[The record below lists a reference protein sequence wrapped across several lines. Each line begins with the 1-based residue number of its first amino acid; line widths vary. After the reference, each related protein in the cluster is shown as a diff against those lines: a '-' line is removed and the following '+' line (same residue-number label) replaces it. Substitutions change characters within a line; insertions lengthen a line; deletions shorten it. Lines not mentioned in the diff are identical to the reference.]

1 MGRLD
6 DVAASG
12 TDLLLVVEGYGLVA
26 AVPILAFSVLLLL
39 QGHRRLPITAFSI
52 GAVAGYLLA
61 PTLLDLLVAA
71 GIAVPLTMAQAQV
84 AIALL
89 IGMIMVS
96 VAQMSLRLA
105 AGLLAFSAITA
116 AVEALYVRG
125 IDIEQGEFIPLVAA
139 LATWFFTRSVRRSL
153 PVLAASLIG
162 ALGLLVGV
170 HIAMGMPVLS
180 LHPGMSTSIWFA
192 VPITGV
198 SLVYQQRA
206 AKKRR
211 ARNEMDALMR
221 DSSMKN
227 LTEAER
233 RERAIAIQT
242 NLKGRGR
249 GSTSVRRRVDPLEQ
263 YLTPHGRALLDREAL
278 ESSRAYKRELR
289 KAERTVEKAER
300 RAERAA
306 QKANDNAGTKGASV
320 EADSSD
326 AEDGDGA

>member
-26 AVPILAFSVLLLL
+26 AVPILAFSLLLVL
-39 QGHRRLPITAFSI
+39 QGHRRLPLTAFAI
-52 GAVAGYLLA
+52 GAVAGYMLA
-61 PTLLDLLVAA
+61 PTLLDLMDGTGVN
-71 GIAVPLTMAQAQV
+71 VPLNMAQAQV

-89 IGMIMVS
+89 LGMMMVS

-125 IDIEQGEFIPLVAA
+125 IDIEQGEVIPLVAA

-153 PVLAASLIG
+153 PVIAASLIG
-162 ALGLLVGV
+162 ALGLLVGI

-180 LHPGMSTSIWFA
+180 LHPGSSTSIWFA
-192 VPITGV
+192 LPIAGA
-198 SLVYQQRA
+198 SLVHQQRA
-206 AKKRR
+206 ARKRR

-221 DSSMKN
+221 HPSMKD

-233 RERAIAIQT
+233 RERAIEVQAS
-242 NLKGRGR
+242 LRGR
-249 GSTSVRRRVDPLEQ
+249 RSREQNVRRQVDPLEQ
-263 YLTPHGRALLDREAL
+263 YLTPYGKAMLDQQAYEA
-278 ESSRAYKRELR
+278 SWAYKREQR
-289 KAERTVEKAER
+289 KATKAAKKAER
-300 RAERAA
+300 RASMESV
-306 QKANDNAGTKGASV
+306 DV
-320 EADSSD
+320 EASEGEVAPEAQAD
-326 AEDGDGA
+326 

>member
-26 AVPILAFSVLLLL
+26 AVPILAFSLLLVL
-39 QGHRRLPITAFSI
+39 QGHRRLPLTAFAI
-52 GAVAGYLLA
+52 GAVAGYMLA
-61 PTLLDLLVAA
+61 PTLLDLLDGA
-71 GIAVPLTMAQAQV
+71 GVTVPLTMAQAQV

-89 IGMIMVS
+89 LGMMMVS

-125 IDIEQGEFIPLVAA
+125 IDIEQGEVIPLVAA

-153 PVLAASLIG
+153 PVIAASLIG
-162 ALGLLVGV
+162 ALGLLVGI

-180 LHPGMSTSIWFA
+180 LHPGSSTSIWFA
-192 VPITGV
+192 LPIAGA
-198 SLVYQQRA
+198 SLVHQQRA
-206 AKKRR
+206 ARKRR

-221 DSSMKN
+221 HPSMKD

-233 RERAIAIQT
+233 RERAIEVQAS
-242 NLKGRGR
+242 LKGGR
-249 GSTSVRRRVDPLEQ
+249 RNSSSVRRPVDPLEQ
-263 YLTPHGRALLDREAL
+263 YLTPHGRALLDQQAYEA
-278 ESSRAYKRELR
+278 SRAYKREQR
-289 KAERTVEKAER
+289 KATKAAKKAER
-300 RAERAA
+300 RASMESV
-306 QKANDNAGTKGASV
+306 DV
-320 EADSSD
+320 EASEGEIAPEAQAD
-326 AEDGDGA
+326 